1 MPTMSNTNNIAP
13 YSTQLALLN
22 SCDATPYCDVRVI
35 FVDTDYSIILATIL
49 WTLVLSSV
57 FGGCFKDTR
66 DSEIE
71 RLRAELDKAQAE
83 LDKAHTEYQ
92 ILEDDLLQ
100 AEEEL
105 IEAEQDRL
113 QAYELS
119 CQLTRENMEYR
130 LEKHKST
137 EPSSSEST
145 SNSSHVST
153 RSAATPPA
161 LVSAVCALLKQKSST
176 ARNLFVELLPTNP
189 GLTKSDV
196 NSCLYTLK
204 ARSITTFTQGAK
216 KSPVWSLR

>member
-57 FGGCFKDTR
+57 FGGCFKDPR

-71 RLRAELDKAQAE
+71 RLRAELDKA
-83 LDKAHTEYQ
+83 HTKYQ

-204 ARSITTFTQGAK
+204 ARSITTFTQGPK

>member
-1 MPTMSNTNNIAP
+1 MPTMSNTNNIVP

-35 FVDTDYSIILATIL
+35 FIETDYSIILATIL

-57 FGGCFKDTR
+57 FGGCFKDPR

-83 LDKAHTEYQ
+83 LDKGRIDYQ
-92 ILEDDLLQ
+92 LLEEELLK

-130 LEKHKST
+130 LEKHEST
-137 EPSSSEST
+137 ESTESTVSSVSSSPPSST
-145 SNSSHVST
+145 L
-153 RSAATPPA
+153 R
-161 LVSAVCALLKQKSST
+161 LFICALLKQKKYT
-176 ARNLFVELLPTNP
+176 ARDLFVELLPTNP

-196 NSCLYTLK
+196 NSCLYKLK
-204 ARSITTFTQGAK
+204 ARSITTFTQGPK
-216 KSPVWSLR
+216 KSPVWSLLP